1 MTCVPRNTVQLLQCT
16 SICYGRRGEVK
27 KTGMHRYHPPPRI
40 HECFPIFPCKDMWY
54 FSQPHSERNNNNY
67 FFTVLCVFFGF
78 LPSPKPG
85 SFWWLW
91 YHFFTI
97 CRGIYWAEECLFY
110 FGPFDKVKK
119 KKIKHTCKKIKRR
132 KKCHDVGGRTSD
144 LRFTGDRMKPELLGK
159 LPYIWRQTG
168 RCLWPR
174 ARFKTHKQYMFS
186 YYSGV
191 IVVLRAYVVPI
202 RPKAVRR
209 ATCLVYGDAY
219 D

>member
-67 FFTVLCVFFGF
+67 FFTVLCAFFGF

-110 FGPFDKVKK
+110 FGPFDSQKKENQTYMQKNQKK
-119 KKIKHTCKKIKRR
+119 KKM
-132 KKCHDVGGRTSD
+132 S
-144 LRFTGDRMKPELLGK
+144 
-159 LPYIWRQTG
+159 
-168 RCLWPR
+168 RCR
-174 ARFKTHKQYMFS
+174 GSNQ
-186 YYSGV
+186 
-191 IVVLRAYVVPI
+191 
-202 RPKAVRR
+202 RPQIHRGSHETW
-209 ATCLVYGDAY
+209 ATRETTLYLETDW
-219 D
+219 